1 MFKKIIW
8 FIKND
13 VVFWIFFIILT
24 IGMVAFVLKKEGIKI
39 TITFSEPYNNRVIEI
54 FGD

>member
-1 MFKKIIW
+1 MRKLVLK

-13 VVFWIFFIILT
+13 VVFWIFFICLT
-24 IGMVAFVLKKEGIKI
+24 ITMIAYVLKKEAIKI
-39 TITFSEPYNNRVIEI
+39 TITFSEPYNNRVVEI